1 MSEVKNFG
9 DTEASKAADVNLGD
23 APKKAAPVN
32 MIQSLNWALHDAME
46 ADANVIVFGEEIA
59 DPEGGGIVKISSGL
73 STKYGNRVRS
83 TPISEMGF
91 MGAAVGAAVVG
102 FKPVVEIMLMN
113 FVAVCMD
120 QITNHAAKLRFMS
133 GGQTHVPMVIRTM
146 TGSGF
151 QNGGQHSDFLE
162 AWFCHTPGIKVVMPS
177 NPADGYG
184 LLRSAIDDEDPVLF
198 IEHLNNYW
206 TPGVAPERGKK
217 IPLGKARIHRPGKD
231 VTVIGYSRSMLD
243 IPPVVEKLAKEGIDC
258 EVIDLRTVQPMD
270 MDTILTSVKKTGRA
284 VIVHEACRSFG
295 VGAELSSRIH
305 EALFRELKAPVERV
319 ASEDCPVPYAPPLE
333 AAYLY
338 THAELEASIRKTL
351 A

>member
-1 MSEVKNFG
+1 MT
-9 DTEASKAADVNLGD
+9 TETIEKAPA
-23 APKKAAPVN
+23 KVN
-32 MIQSLNWALHDAME
+32 MIQALNWALHDAME
-46 ADANVIVFGEEIA
+46 ADPSVIHFGEEVG
-59 DPEGGGIVKISSGL
+59 DPEGGGIVKISQGL
-73 STKYGNRVRS
+73 STKYGSRVRS

-91 MGAAVGAAVVG
+91 MGAAVGAAIVG
-102 FKPVVEIMLMN
+102 FKPVVEVMLMN

-184 LLRSAIDDEDPVLF
+184 LLRAAIDDPDPVLF
-198 IEHLNNYW
+198 IDHLNNYW
-206 TPGVAPERGKK
+206 TPGAPPERGQS
-217 IPLGKARIHRPGKD
+217 IPLGKARIHQEGKD

-243 IPPVVEKLAKEGIDC
+243 IPPVAAKLEKEGISV
-258 EVIDLRTVQPMD
+258 EIIDLRTVQPID
-270 MDTILTSVKKTGRA
+270 METVLTSAKKTGRV

-319 ASEDCPVPYAPPLE
+319 ASNDSPVPYAPPLE
-333 AAYLY
+333 AAFLY
-338 THAELEASIRKTL
+338 SHADIEAAIRKTL